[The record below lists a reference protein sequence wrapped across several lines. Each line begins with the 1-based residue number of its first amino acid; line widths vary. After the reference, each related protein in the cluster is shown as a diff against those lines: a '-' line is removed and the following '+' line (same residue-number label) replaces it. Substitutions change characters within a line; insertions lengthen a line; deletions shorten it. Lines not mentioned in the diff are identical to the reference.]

1 MTSNPLLT
9 ATYLSVGYRRRYKRA
24 PILQHLDLAVAPGEL
39 VCLLG
44 PNGVGKSTLLRTL
57 AGLQRPLAGTVR
69 IDGVDIANTRPVD
82 LARQIGVVLS
92 ERIEVGALRAKEM
105 VALGRYAHSGWG
117 GRLSASDRRA
127 VDRALDSVNASHLA
141 DRDCRELSDGERQR
155 LNIARVLAQEPKLV
169 VLDEPTA
176 FLDVSSRVELMVLLR
191 QLTRNNNLS
200 VIASTHDLDLAL
212 RHADTTWLVT
222 SDRQLHTGA
231 PEDLV
236 AAGRIATAFS
246 LGRLEFDPASLGFRS
261 TQIRTRT
268 ASVNGTLKGRQL
280 AARVLE
286 REGFRISAHGHLAIE
301 MTDEGGRWRSSHGG
315 AEISG
320 TSFAALASFL
330 RRIAQLHPELDEP
343 LTQARGTKGIR

>member
-1 MTSNPLLT
+1 MISNPLLT
-9 ATYLSVGYRRRYKRA
+9 AASLAVGYRRRHKST
-24 PILQHLDLAVAPGEL
+24 PILQQLDLAVAPGEL

-57 AGLQRPLAGTVR
+57 AGLQRPLAGSVR
-69 IDGVDIANTRPVD
+69 IEGVDIARTRPVD

-117 GRLSASDRRA
+117 GRLSAADHRA
-127 VDRALDSVNASHLA
+127 VDAAIDAVNASHLA
-141 DRDCRELSDGERQR
+141 GRDCRELSDGERQR
-155 LNIARVLAQEPKLV
+155 LNIARVLAQEPKLI

-176 FLDVSSRVELMVLLR
+176 FLDVSSRVELMLLLR
-191 QLTRNNNLS
+191 QLTLHGHLS

-212 RHADTTWLVT
+212 RHADTAWLVN
-222 SDRQLHTGA
+222 SDRQLHIGA

-246 LGRLEFDPASLGFRS
+246 LDRLEFDPASLGFRS
-261 TQIRTRT
+261 TRVRHRTVR
-268 ASVNGTLKGRQL
+268 VNGALKGRRL
-280 AARVLE
+280 AERVLE
-286 REGFRISAHGHLAIE
+286 REGFQISPDAQLAIE
-301 MTDEGGRWRSSHGG
+301 ITDEKGRWRSWHDG

-320 TSFAALASFL
+320 ASFAALASFV
-330 RRIAQLHPELDEP
+330 RRIARLHPEMDEP
-343 LTQARGTKGIR
+343 LSQTRGTEGK